1 MWKFQVDSTSSTEDI
16 IWCLAPAKK
25 KKKKK
30 KKKIGLPIQPENHLG
45 SCQLDS
51 MARKYPTT
59 NF

>member
-1 MWKFQVDSTSSTEDI
+1 MGKFQVDSTSITEDI
-16 IWCLAPAKK
+16 IWCLAPA
-25 KKKKK
+25 KK